1 MRQPSIW
8 KGALAGFVGG
18 LAASWAMGEVH
29 KQVLKLLGGENSQ
42 NQSEDPTV
50 EDPTVKVA
58 RSVARPILH
67 RELNASEKKI
77 AGPIVHFAFGSSVAA
92 AYGVAA
98 EFTPA
103 ITAGK
108 GMAFGS
114 AVWLGAHVTALP
126 ALGLA
131 QPITQSKPSS
141 EVAEFV
147 AHLLYG
153 GLTELI
159 RSRLRSFS
167 RG

>member
-8 KGALAGFVGG
+8 KGAVAGFVGG

-50 EDPTVKVA
+50 KVA
-58 RSVARPILH
+58 RSVARPILC

-77 AGPIVHFAFGSSVAA
+77 AGPVVHFAFGSSVAA

-98 EFTPA
+98 EFTA
-103 ITAGK
+103 EVIAGR

-114 AVWLGAHVTALP
+114 AVWLGAHITALP

-131 QPITQSKPSS
+131 PPITESEPSS

>member
-8 KGALAGFVGG
+8 KGAVAGFVGG

-29 KQVLKLLGGENSQ
+29 KQVSKVLGGENSQ

-50 EDPTVKVA
+50 KVA
-58 RSVARPILH
+58 RALARPILH
-67 RELNASEKKI
+67 RDLNASEKKI
-77 AGPIVHFAFGSSVAA
+77 AGPVVHFAFGSSVAA
-92 AYGVAA
+92 AYGLAA
-98 EFTPA
+98 EFTPEV
-103 ITAGK
+103 TTGK

-131 QPITQSKPSS
+131 PPITESKPAS